1 MKEKA
6 EDEDENEDE
15 DDGCRRGCAP
25 PPTTV
30 FLEQRRSLP
39 SEALAK
45 EGATEVE
52 EKQVLSLSLR
62 SLV

>member
-15 DDGCRRGCAP
+15 DEGCRRDCAP

-30 FLEQRRSLP
+30 FLEQSNMSFRHTR
-39 SEALAK
+39 K
-45 EGATEVE
+45 
-52 EKQVLSLSLR
+52 K
-62 SLV
+62 